1 MENVST
7 DSTVNLAS
15 QLTELVAPIQGAGS
29 LLQTLAKK
37 LSATL
42 GISSA
47 AGATTGNA
55 ADNGIGG
62 TSGFAEGLLGGVD
75 GQFGGILSKLFGTGT
90 EEEGDAATD
99 TAGDAAGDGSAE
111 SADKIKSANGDVVDD
126 QKKQDGERVKSDA
139 KAWGAIVG
147 NALASS
153 KKLRKIKKAAAIGSV
168 IIDTAKGIAKTFA
181 DLGFP
186 AGVVPAAQ
194 LALSGAAQIKAIKG
208 QAHDG
213 IKSIP
218 STGTYLLERGE
229 RVVDSRLN
237 TDLSGFLNAQNGA
250 ARTSNTVTSDNR
262 SSSVTNAPVINLSI
276 GSDADENAV
285 SSNRG
290 AAETMIREIFA
301 DYAMDAPFG

>member
-1 MENVST
+1 MENV
-7 DSTVNLAS
+7 DSGSAPNMTAQLA
-15 QLTELVAPIQGAGS
+15 ELIAPIQSASSVLQALAG
-29 LLQTLAKK
+29 K
-37 LSATL
+37 LSTTL
-42 GISSA
+42 GVSGTATPTRPTAGGDLGGAQGFA
-47 AGATTGNA
+47 AGL
-55 ADNGIGG
+55 
-62 TSGFAEGLLGGVD
+62 FRGVD
-75 GQFGGILSKLFGTGT
+75 AQFGSIFTKLSGTGEK
-90 EEEGDAATD
+90 EEPSEEDA
-99 TAGDAAGDGSAE
+99 SAE
-111 SADKIKSANGDVVDD
+111 STEKIKNANGEVVDD
-126 QKKQDGERVKSDA
+126 QKKQDAERVKSDA

-147 NALASS
+147 NARVGS

-186 AGVVPAAQ
+186 AGVLPAAK
-194 LALSGAAQIKAIKG
+194 LAISGAAQIKAIKG

-250 ARTSNTVTSDNR
+250 ARTNNSVTSDNR

>member
-1 MENVST
+1 MENLEGSLT
-7 DSTVNLAS
+7 SDLTA
-15 QLTELVAPIQGAGS
+15 QLTELVAPLQSASGILQQLAGKLSTVLGTTTGSAGGTGIGSSAGAG
-29 LLQTLAKK
+29 
-37 LSATL
+37 
-42 GISSA
+42 
-47 AGATTGNA
+47 GA
-55 ADNGIGG
+55 
-62 TSGFAEGLLGGVD
+62 SGFVSGLLGGFD
-75 GQFGGILSKLFGTGT
+75 NQFGGMFSKLSEASPGAETATGST
-90 EEEGDAATD
+90 EIE
-99 TAGDAAGDGSAE
+99 GSAE
-111 SADKIKSANGDVVDD
+111 GAEKIKNANGEVVDD

-147 NALASS
+147 NALAGS

-194 LALSGAAQIKAIKG
+194 LAISGAAQLKAIKG

-250 ARTSNTVTSDNR
+250 ARTSNSVATDNR
-262 SSSVTNAPVINLSI
+262 SSSVTNAPVINLRI

-290 AAETMIREIFA
+290 AMETMIREIFA